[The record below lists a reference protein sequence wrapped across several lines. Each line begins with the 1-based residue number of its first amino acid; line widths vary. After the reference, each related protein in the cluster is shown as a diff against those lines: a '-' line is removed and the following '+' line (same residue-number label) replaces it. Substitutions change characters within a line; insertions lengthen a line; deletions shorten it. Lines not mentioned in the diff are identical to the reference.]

1 MHKVVLYVPDSW
13 SNWNLKMLVF
23 EDRRKPEEYPEKTS
37 RSKGEN
43 QQQTQH
49 SHMALTPGFEPGP
62 HCWEASALTAAP
74 SLPPPPSPHPPEQE
88 KDQEMMSGISVFN

>member
-1 MHKVVLYVPDSW
+1 
-13 SNWNLKMLVF
+13 MLVF
-23 EDRRKPEEYPEKTS
+23 EDRGKPQYLEKIS

-49 SHMALTPGFEPGP
+49 PHMVLKPGFEPGP

-74 SLPPPPSPHPPEQE
+74 SLPPQNKK
-88 KDQEMMSGISVFN
+88 KDREMKSGISVFN